1 MWCLYSVG
9 YIIGQVS
16 MSVNM
21 PREAIRSL
29 IANSKVT
36 IPKRIR
42 DDYDLEN
49 GDEVFITVEP
59 VDQ

>member
-1 MWCLYSVG
+1 
-9 YIIGQVS
+9 
-16 MSVNM
+16 M